1 MNNIPYQT
9 DEMMINLSRMSD
21 YYLNCLWIEYV
32 NETKYNHYIT
42 QKKILHQHDI
52 NILGIS
58 LATKFIN
65 QNFTNI

>member
-9 DEMMINLSRMSD
+9 DEIMIGLSKMSD
-21 YYLNCLWIEYV
+21 YYLNCLWNEYI
-32 NETKYNHYIT
+32 NETKYNHYII
-42 QKKILHQHDI
+42 QKNILHQQDI

-65 QNFTNI
+65 QKFTNI